1 MMSKRNKTEKKCMYK
16 KQQCKEM
23 KTKQCKIQN
32 NNKCVKNKII
42 VINKTIHTYIQC
54 QYMDMIKYE

>member
-1 MMSKRNKTEKKCMYK
+1 MYK

-23 KTKQCKIQN
+23 KTKQRKIQN
-32 NNKCVKNKII
+32 NNKCVKNKIT

>member
-1 MMSKRNKTEKKCMYK
+1 MYK

-32 NNKCVKNKII
+32 NNKCVKNKIT

-54 QYMDMIKYE
+54 QYIWI